1 MKTAI
6 NVKFIKKN
14 IMIDYLLLFAF
25 VFGFLLGYILDKR
38 IEKILTQDN
47 NTKHKRTKNEKRK

>member
-1 MKTAI
+1 
-6 NVKFIKKN
+6 
-14 IMIDYLLLFAF
+14 MIDYLLLFAF